1 MCYHIPRLSRIDR
14 AQKILCTYNMSRIT
28 DLVSSFMTSQE
39 IQTFLCTHFR
49 STILIGT
56 SRIRSMNQ
64 TNDCEWT
71 IHTPDKVYAVRD
83 KDLASAKATL
93 VKANIKFQVQP
104 NVQPCHAPWAL
115 CKAEVIS
122 NRQVQNEPLGTDAGL
137 EVL

>member
-122 NRQVQNEPLGTDAGL
+122 TRQVQNEPLGTDAGL